1 MTEVSEEEFL
11 RKLLDV
17 VHKLSNI
24 AKTQSYRLKTK
35 WDEYLKP
42 LNKNPH
48 YLRQISLNKQK
59 FLNEIDYRI
68 EVLKNVE
75 QSIVDGFYSIK
86 SILQTLYDSYFE
98 SELFKADFLPDDQ
111 LILKYLVAKKIL
123 GDLIQYNKMDH
134 ESVPI
139 KYNIIARN
147 YTVIKLKGQTDEEI
161 LSTLHKLNIKNI
173 ELADLIK
180 LMQEI
185 RSDGLI
191 YITKRNKKNV
201 YEIQK
206 ELELSKEG
214 DNKYKKLLAPIV
226 DWPTGFWRSFYNIR
240 ELNVSLDENC
250 KHRDFLMKVLSK
262 TATQGYSPAHYVF
275 KNLIKYYE
283 KILEELKKE
292 NK

>member
-11 RKLLDV
+11 KKLLEV
-17 VHKLSNI
+17 VNKLSNI
-24 AKTQSYRLKTK
+24 AKTQFYRLKTK

-42 LNKNPH
+42 LNKEPH
-48 YLRQISLNKQK
+48 IIHQISLDKQK
-59 FLNEIDYRI
+59 FINEIDYRI

-75 QSIVDGFYSIK
+75 QAIVDGFYSIK
-86 SILQTLYDSYFE
+86 SILQILYDSYFE
-98 SELFKADFLPDDQ
+98 SELFKADFLHDDQ
-111 LILKYLVAKKIL
+111 IILKYLVAKKIL

-147 YTVIKLKGQTDEEI
+147 YTMIKLKGQTDEEI
-161 LSTLHKLNIKNI
+161 LSTLKKLNIEDM
-173 ELADLIK
+173 ELAELNK
-180 LMQEI
+180 LMQEV
-185 RSDGLI
+185 RSDGII
-191 YITKRNKKNV
+191 YIMKKDNKNF

-214 DNKYKKLLAPIV
+214 EIKYKKDLAPIV

-240 ELNVSLDENC
+240 ELNVSLDEDC
-250 KHRDFLMKVLSK
+250 KHRDLLMKVLTK

-275 KNLIKYYE
+275 NNLIKYYE
-283 KILEELKKE
+283 KIQEEA
-292 NK
+292 N